1 MIVTAPRR
9 VNPYLSRTLC
19 APSISPLRALAIGL
33 SPADV
38 CAWYR
43 LTHEQLDELTQANDD
58 KKLRR
63 QRQPDTARPGA
74 LMTRLLLRPD
84 MDEWETKTAERL

>member
-1 MIVTAPRR
+1 MIATAPRR
-9 VNPYLSRTLC
+9 VNPYLNRTLS

-43 LTHEQLDELTQANDD
+43 LTHQQLDELTQANDD

-63 QRQPDTARPGA
+63 QRQSDTARPGA

>member
-1 MIVTAPRR
+1 MTRC
-9 VNPYLSRTLC
+9 NPFLSRTLC

-33 SPADV
+33 SITDV
-38 CAWYR
+38 CCWYR
-43 LTHEQLDELTQANDD
+43 LTPQQLDELTEAEDA
-58 KKLRR
+58 KKAKRR
-63 QRQPDTARPGA
+63 QRENTTKPGN

>member
-1 MIVTAPRR
+1 
-9 VNPYLSRTLC
+9 
-19 APSISPLRALAIGL
+19 
-33 SPADV
+33 
-38 CAWYR
+38 